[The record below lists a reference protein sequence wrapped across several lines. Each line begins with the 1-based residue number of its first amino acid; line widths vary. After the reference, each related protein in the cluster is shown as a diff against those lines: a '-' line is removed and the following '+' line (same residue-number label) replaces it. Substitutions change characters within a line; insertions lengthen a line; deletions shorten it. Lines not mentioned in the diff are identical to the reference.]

1 MAFALQGY
9 SSPGAQA
16 YAVARERRRP
26 VLHALVLALIAFG
39 LFSALF
45 VPKTLPFQLER
56 TASISG
62 LTLPGTGVSMREE
75 PLTAS
80 VLPDTVRRQELEA
93 AFVVTL
99 TEPALEVA
107 PEVAAAAEVVAPPP
121 APFTIYTIQAGDTAS
136 AVAARFDI
144 TLQYL
149 LWNNGELR
157 DEDFLAIGGQLFIPV
172 GNGILHYVSLGES
185 LGSIASHYNVALDD
199 ILAWEGNGITTPD
212 QVLEGE
218 LIFVP
223 GGVPPAP
230 VVAEPP
236 VAVVSPPVVEPPP
249 VDTGPVV
256 TGPVSN
262 FGLSWPFNTLISS
275 PFGPRGSGFHSGID
289 IQGHGRTTD
298 NIAAATSGTVTLAT
312 NCCGRGNHL
321 MIVNDAGTV
330 RTLYAH
336 LARLDVAM
344 GQHVSQGQTLGL
356 IGSTG
361 ISTGTHLHFEVH
373 VIINGVWT
381 PVNPL
386 NYLPGR

>member
-26 VLHALVLALIAFG
+26 VLHALVLALIAVG

-45 VPKTLPFQLER
+45 VPKTFPFQLER
-56 TASISG
+56 TAPITG
-62 LTLPGTGVSMREE
+62 LTLPGTGVTMREE

-80 VLPDTVRRQELEA
+80 VLPDTVRRQELEEAFA
-93 AFVVTL
+93 ATL
-99 TEPALEVA
+99 TEPAFEVEPA
-107 PEVAAAAEVVAPPP
+107 VAAAEVVAPPP
-121 APFTIYTIQAGDTAS
+121 TPFTIYTIQTGDTAG

-185 LGSIASHYNVALDD
+185 LGGIASFYNVALDD
-199 ILAWEGNGITTPD
+199 ILAWEGNGITAPD
-212 QVLEGE
+212 QILEGV

-230 VVAEPP
+230 VVADPP
-236 VAVVSPPVVEPPP
+236 VAVVSPPVAEPPP
-249 VDTGPVV
+249 AATGPV
-256 TGPVSN
+256 TIGPISIS
-262 FGLSWPFNTLISS
+262 GLSWPFNTLVSS
-275 PFGPRGSGFHSGID
+275 PFGPRGGGFHSGID

-298 NIAAATSGTVTLAT
+298 NIAASTSGTVTLAT
-312 NCCGRGNHL
+312 NCCGRGNYV
-321 MIVNDAGTV
+321 MVVNDAGTV

-336 LARLDVAM
+336 LSRIDVAM

>member
-1 MAFALQGY
+1 MAYALQGY

-39 LFSALF
+39 LFSSLF
-45 VPKTLPFQLER
+45 VSKTLPFQLER
-56 TASISG
+56 TASITG

-75 PLTAS
+75 PLMAS
-80 VLPDTVRRQELEA
+80 VLPETVRRQELEA
-93 AFVVTL
+93 AFVATL
-99 TEPALEVA
+99 TEPAFERVE
-107 PEVAAAAEVVAPPP
+107 PKEVVAPPP
-121 APFTIYTIQAGDTAS
+121 ASYTIYTIQAGDTAS

-149 LWNNGELR
+149 LWNNSELR

-172 GNGILHYVSLGES
+172 GNGILHYVSLGET
-185 LGSIASHYNVALDD
+185 LGGIANYYNVALDD

-230 VVAEPP
+230 VVADPP
-236 VAVVSPPVVEPPP
+236 VVVVSPPVVEPPP
-249 VDTGPVV
+249 VA

-262 FGLSWPFNTLISS
+262 SGLSWPFNTLVSS
-275 PFGPRGSGFHSGID
+275 PFGPRDRGFHSGID
-289 IQGHGRTTD
+289 LQGHGRTTD

-312 NCCGRGNHL
+312 NCCGRGNYL
-321 MIVNDAGTV
+321 MIVNDEGTV

-336 LARLDVAM
+336 LARIDVAM
-344 GQHVSQGQTLGL
+344 GEHISQGQTIGL

-381 PVNPL
+381 PVNPI
-386 NYLPGR
+386 NYLPDR

>member
-26 VLHALVLALIAFG
+26 VLHALVLALLAFG
-39 LFSALF
+39 LFSSLF
-45 VPKTLPFQLER
+45 VSKTLPFQLER

-80 VLPDTVRRQELEA
+80 VLPETVRREELEA
-93 AFVVTL
+93 AFVATL
-99 TEPALEVA
+99 TEPAFEVG
-107 PEVAAAAEVVAPPP
+107 PEVAAAESVAPPP
-121 APFTIYTIQAGDTAS
+121 ASFAIYSIQAGDTAS

-149 LWNNGELR
+149 LWNNSELR
-157 DEDFLAIGGQLFIPV
+157 DEDFLAIGGQLFVPV
-172 GNGILHYVSLGES
+172 GNGILHYVSLGET
-185 LGSIASHYNVALDD
+185 LGGIANYYNVVLDD
-199 ILAWEGNGITTPD
+199 ILAWEGNGISTPD

-236 VAVVSPPVVEPPP
+236 VVVVSPPVVEPPP
-249 VDTGPVV
+249 VA
-256 TGPVSN
+256 TGPVSVS
-262 FGLSWPFNTLISS
+262 GLSWPFNTLVSS
-275 PFGPRGSGFHSGID
+275 PFGPRDRGFHSGID

-298 NIAAATSGTVTLAT
+298 NIAAATSGTVTVAT
-312 NCCGRGNHL
+312 NCCGRGNYL
-321 MIVNDAGTV
+321 MIVNDEGTV

-336 LARLDVAM
+336 LSHIDVAM

>member
-16 YAVARERRRP
+16 YAVARQRQRP

-39 LFSALF
+39 LFSSLF
-45 VPKTLPFQLER
+45 VSKTLPFQLER
-56 TASISG
+56 TASITG

-75 PLTAS
+75 PLRAS
-80 VLPDTVRRQELEA
+80 VLPETVRRQELEE
-93 AFVVTL
+93 AFTTTL
-99 TEPALEVA
+99 TAPAFEVE

-121 APFTIYTIQAGDTAS
+121 APFTIYTIRAGDTAS
-136 AVAARFDI
+136 SVSARFDI

-157 DEDFLAIGGQLFIPV
+157 DADFLAVGGQLFIPV
-172 GNGILHYVSLGES
+172 GNGMLHYVSLGET
-185 LGSIASHYNVALDD
+185 LGGIANFYGVALDD
-199 ILAWEGNGITTPD
+199 ILAWEGNGITAPD

-230 VVAEPP
+230 VVADPP
-236 VAVVSPPVVEPPP
+236 VVVVSPPPVQAPP
-249 VDTGPVV
+249 VAA
-256 TGPVSN
+256 GPVSTS
-262 FGLSWPFNTLISS
+262 GLIWPFNTLISS
-275 PFGPRGSGFHSGID
+275 PFGPRDRGFHSGID
-289 IQGHGRTTD
+289 LQGHGRTTD
-298 NIAAATSGTVTLAT
+298 NIAASTSGTVTLAT
-312 NCCGRGNHL
+312 NCCGRGNYV
-321 MIVNDAGTV
+321 MVVNDAGTV

-336 LARLDVAM
+336 LSRIDVAM
-344 GQHVSQGQTLGL
+344 GEHISQGQTIGL

-361 ISTGTHLHFEVH
+361 ISTGTHLHFEVQ